1 MPVKKVSNKDL
12 YKLLIPES
20 KQTNLIHELT
30 KIPPREAG
38 DNMPHYQIFKEGYLQ
53 QADLLFMPTDAFGF
67 KYALVVVDAH
77 SRKLDAEPIKNKDSS
92 TIIKAFTKIYKRG
105 ILKYPIIIGFDPGSE
120 FKNKEVKSYFTDH
133 DVYVKYGQVNRHRQ
147 QSLVEGKNYI
157 LGINLNKIMN
167 AKELETG
174 KTSKQWTK
182 YLPKLIELLNKNLP
196 KPITKA
202 ISDTPIITKE
212 NQNILSEGD
221 KVRVALDYPK
231 SASNDTRLSGRF
243 RAGDLRFDKKIEKI
257 EQVNIKPGFPP
268 LYQVEDHQGVN
279 YTSQQLQPINKPWYR
294 SNSPLRRNNN

>member
-1 MPVKKVSNKDL
+1 
-12 YKLLIPES
+12 
-20 KQTNLIHELT
+20 
-30 KIPPREAG
+30 
-38 DNMPHYQIFKEGYLQ
+38 MPHYQIFKEGYLQ

-105 ILKYPIIIGFDPGSE
+105 ILKYPTIMGFDPGSE
-120 FKNKEVKSYFTDH
+120 FKNKEVKSYFTDN

-196 KPITKA
+196 KGNNRTK
-202 ISDTPIITKE
+202 
-212 NQNILSEGD
+212 
-221 KVRVALDYPK
+221 
-231 SASNDTRLSGRF
+231 F
-243 RAGDLRFDKKIEKI
+243 RK
-257 EQVNIKPGFPP
+257 
-268 LYQVEDHQGVN
+268 
-279 YTSQQLQPINKPWYR
+279 
-294 SNSPLRRNNN
+294 